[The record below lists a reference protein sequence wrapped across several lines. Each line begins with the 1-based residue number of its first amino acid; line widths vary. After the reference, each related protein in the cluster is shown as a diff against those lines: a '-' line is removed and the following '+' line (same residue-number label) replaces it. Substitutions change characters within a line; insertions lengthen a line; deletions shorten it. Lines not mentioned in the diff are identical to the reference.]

1 MKEMFMSSSQRLAR
15 FEYSFRFEIYV
26 LLWIVTQD
34 AVFESFGT
42 VELVQLPTDETWNC
56 KGFGFGFIQGC
67 TEFERT
73 AGDCRSNDEVEMFE
87 NVSVCGLHGRC
98 LMKCLMG

>member
-1 MKEMFMSSSQRLAR
+1 MYGNYENQKP
-15 FEYSFRFEIYV
+15 YSLRHSFSIS
-26 LLWIVTQD
+26 
-34 AVFESFGT
+34 VFESFGM

-67 TEFERT
+67 TEFEQT
-73 AGDCRSNDEVEMFE
+73 AGDCRSNDE
-87 NVSVCGLHGRC
+87 VCGLHGRC